1 MIDRRYRKEKLLA
14 WERESLVGKWSW
26 VSLARKSTWLGLVL
40 IVLILSIFGLIV
52 PFIPPRYGSQ
62 HWSFPTN
69 ISDYQNELTTYLKLV
84 PVFVFSVAVYMNL
97 RNALDLY
104 LNTKL
109 VANFEIR
116 DVEDLGAVKLIIM
129 TGFRFFVIRSKE
141 PYFESVAKGQIIKI
155 KRTGTS
161 RLIDYHV
168 RDKAMFQDEQSKS
181 AVNST
186 LRY

>member
-26 VSLARKSTWLGLVL
+26 VSLARKSTWFGLVL

-109 VANFEIR
+109 VANFEVR
-116 DVEDLGAVKLIIM
+116 GVEDLGAVKLIIM